1 MAPGAALAP
10 GLTSFLRSLKTNP
23 SEHSVDHLIALL
35 KRRQIR
41 NSRPCAVATTALIEK
56 VVGEFKGHDAMKLL
70 DRVRSVGRRLT
81 AAQPREVVVGNIVR
95 RVLGLIR
102 EVVED
107 NVGGDL
113 IGTSE
118 TGRSTPTQHDHG
130 FRPPLN
136 SSISSFSPLR
146 HAAVEPMDAS
156 LYASD
161 MSDSGELSRRPP
173 LLSSHTSYAPT
184 SSAPLVNSLFGLF
197 SQPVDSS
204 TNVSTP
210 TGQASPDGKGAH
222 SLNLDRLTELNRSQ
236 HFDLKGEV
244 MNGIQELQEELEQ
257 SDKQIADLAHEHIHA
272 NEIILT
278 HTASTTVQKFL
289 TKAAK
294 NRKFTVVHAETY
306 PHDNTATHEVL
317 LTGRKQGGKAQDED
331 DKWKCLTE
339 LGIPVYVIPDS
350 HVFAI
355 MSRVN
360 KVILATHTVLANG
373 GLVAAAGAHLIAQ
386 AAKSHQTPVVVLSGV
401 YKLSPVYPFD
411 LDELIEY
418 GDAGAVV
425 PYEDGEF
432 VDKVDVEHPLYDYVP
447 ADLVDLYITNLG
459 GHAPSFLYRI
469 VADHYRTEDVVL

>member
-1 MAPGAALAP
+1 
-10 GLTSFLRSLKTNP
+10 
-23 SEHSVDHLIALL
+23 
-35 KRRQIR
+35 
-41 NSRPCAVATTALIEK
+41 
-56 VVGEFKGHDAMKLL
+56 MKLL
-70 DRVRSVGRRLT
+70 ERVRGVGRRLT
-81 AAQPREVVVGNIVR
+81 AAQPREVVVGNIAR

-107 NVGGDL
+107 NLGPDGL
-113 IGTSE
+113 NGSSE
-118 TGRSTPTQHDHG
+118 TGHSTPTQPDQSNN
-130 FRPPLN
+130 FRPPFN

-156 LYASD
+156 VYSSD
-161 MSDSGELSRRPP
+161 MSDSGELTKRPP
-173 LLSSHTSYAPT
+173 LLTSHTSYAPT
-184 SSAPLVNSLFGLF
+184 STAPLVNSLFGLF
-197 SQPVDSS
+197 SQPAESS
-204 TNVSTP
+204 NASTP
-210 TGQASPDGKGAH
+210 TGIASPDGKGSQ
-222 SLNLDRLTELNRSQ
+222 SLNLDRLIELNRSQ
-236 HFDLKGEV
+236 LNFDLKGEV
-244 MNGIQELQEELEQ
+244 MSGIMELQEELDQ

-306 PHDNTATHEVL
+306 PHDNIATHEVL
-317 LTGRKQGGKAQDED
+317 LTGRKQDGRVQDED
-331 DKWKCLTE
+331 EKWKCLTE

-386 AAKSHQTPVVVLSGV
+386 AAKCHQTPVVVLSGV

-418 GDAGAVV
+418 GDAGSVV

-432 VDKVDVEHPLYDYVP
+432 VDKVDVENPLYDYVP
-447 ADLVDLYITNLG
+447 ADLVDLYITNL
-459 GHAPSFLYRI
+459 
-469 VADHYRTEDVVL
+469 